1 MAVMMHWFS
10 QLILGLAAT
19 AVGAYTVLPRINARI
34 AEMTAAHE
42 DRRTFRHKLTTI
54 AGLCDRLLVFKA
66 PADASK
72 EVVARV
78 EAEHERWRTL
88 LDEHTIW
95 LVDNLE
101 WFAFGYLEQLGL
113 RSLAEKYGVSARGV
127 FLSDRPDE
135 VKFQVL
141 LDITRNAH
149 AIFAARHGLSY
160 AAKMRDNLAT
170 LRDQLDEL
178 GGLTTSTPGA
188 TPTAPT
194 LPEQPAPAEVQAY
207 SPRENDTTKR

>member
-1 MAVMMHWFS
+1 MAVMTHWFS

-19 AVGAYTVLPRINARI
+19 AIGAYTVLPRINARI

-42 DRRTFRHKLTTI
+42 DRRTFRHKLTTV
-54 AGLCDRLLVFKA
+54 AGLCDRLLEFKA
-66 PADASK
+66 PADAG
-72 EVVARV
+72 EELVARV
-78 EAEHERWRTL
+78 EAERERWRSL

-101 WFAFGYLEQLGL
+101 WFAFGYVEHLGL
-113 RSLAEKYGVSARGV
+113 RSLALKYGVSARGV

-141 LDITRNAH
+141 GDMTRKAH

-160 AAKMRDNLAT
+160 AAKMVDNLMA
-170 LRDQLDEL
+170 LRGQLDEL
-178 GGLTTSTPGA
+178 GGLTTPTPGV
-188 TPTAPT
+188 TSTAPA
-194 LPEQPAPAEVQAY
+194 LPEQPAPAEIEA
-207 SPRENDTTKR
+207 